1 MVEVIV
7 QQVDCFSHAEKIGF
21 VGSGIGASQP
31 TGCTLRAVDANRYSH
46 GKGVW
51 PYALTVGMRIVFADS
66 RGTLI
71 RFCFKKKSQT
81 KKTNIFDLKI
91 AVLDG

>member
-31 TGCTLRAVDANRYSH
+31 TGCTDDDYDWLRLTD
-46 GKGVW
+46 GVRITL
-51 PYALTVGMRIVFADS
+51 PGEGGVKLIVFFMGYQKQS
-66 RGTLI
+66 
-71 RFCFKKKSQT
+71 
-81 KKTNIFDLKI
+81 KTIN
-91 AVLDG
+91 